1 MLLNFQLNPLE
12 FQFEKNS
19 LPGLIKLSLL
29 FVLLSFSTTNSIDFI
44 LMYIPMVMINAEW
57 ESSLYLFRYP
67 FFN

>member
-44 LMYIPMVMINAEW
+44 LMYIPMVMINAE
-57 ESSLYLFRYP
+57 
-67 FFN
+67 